1 MDRRFVLA
9 IVLMM
14 VVLIVPSLVLKKPAR
29 PVPAAVGQPDS
40 GPRGVVA
47 PAPAAAPT
55 VGAPPGTEPT
65 ALTAELTEDL
75 PEDSVVVRSPLYQY
89 TFSTR
94 GGRLVAADLRTYRS
108 MRPDEKG
115 QSAQILRPNGDLLGL
130 ALLVGRD
137 TIPLRNASFVP
148 SVRTLDVTSGASTL
162 DFSAAVG
169 SDIAVD
175 LRYRFV
181 PDDYRVRVSGQ
192 VRGLGPTGGTL
203 LIGLGPGL
211 RNTES
216 DSVEHSREIGI
227 VAKDTKS
234 RLTRFS
240 ELEPGE
246 PELLSGPFEWAGVK
260 SKYFVAALLA
270 PDTSGAGAGGI
281 GGVVAR
287 ATDQVRKSPETAD
300 IWTSM
305 TVPGDGVI
313 GFDLYVGPMEYPRLR
328 AIGHDF
334 DDINPYGWAWLRP
347 VIRPVAVGARW
358 LLVWSHERLG
368 IAYGLG
374 LVLFGVLIR
383 IVLWPLN
390 QKAMRAS
397 MAMQAIQPVL
407 KETQEKYKNDPQ
419 RLQQEM
425 FKIYKANSVN
435 PFSGCWPVLLPWPV
449 LIALFFVFQ
458 NSIELRGQSFLWVPD
473 LARAD
478 PTYIIPIV
486 MAVSMFG
493 VTKIGQI
500 GMPPNPQMKMM
511 LYFMP
516 IMMLVLF
523 LNFASGLNLYYAVQN
538 LASIPQQWLVA
549 KERLRNAPPS
559 VPTPPPAPAPKK
571 KGSARR

>member
-14 VVLIVPSLVLKKPAR
+14 VVLIVPSLLLKKPA
-29 PVPAAVGQPDS
+29 PTAP
-40 GPRGVVA
+40 PRGVLADTSA
-47 PAPAAAPT
+47 PRQAPAAIPT
-55 VGAPPGTEPT
+55 VGAPPGTLPT
-65 ALTAELTEDL
+65 PLTAEPAESL
-75 PEDSVVVRSPLYQY
+75 PEDSVVVTSPLYRY

-94 GGRLVAADLRTYRS
+94 GGRLVSADLTTYRS
-108 MRPDEKG
+108 MRADEKG
-115 QSAQILRPNGDLLGL
+115 HSAQILRPDGDLLSL

-137 TIPLRNASFVP
+137 TIPLRNLSFVP
-148 SVRTLDVTSGASTL
+148 SATAVDVTTGASTL
-162 DFSAAVG
+162 DLSAAVDATVG
-169 SDIAVD
+169 VD

-181 PDDYRVRVSGQ
+181 PDDYRVQVTGR
-192 VRGLGPTGGTL
+192 VRGLGETGGTL

-216 DSVEHSREIGI
+216 DSVEHSRELGI

-234 RLTRFS
+234 RVTRFT

-246 PELLSGPFEWAGVK
+246 ATLLSGPFEWVGVK
-260 SKYFVAALLA
+260 SKYFVAALLS
-270 PDTSGAGAGGI
+270 PDTSRAGAGGI

-287 ATDQVRKSPETAD
+287 ATDQVRKTPELAD

-305 TVPGDGVI
+305 TVPGSGAI
-313 GFDLYVGPMEYPRLR
+313 GFEMYVGPMEYPRLR

-358 LLVWSHERLG
+358 LLVWFHERLG

-383 IVLWPLN
+383 LVLWPLN

-407 KETQEKYKNDPQ
+407 KETQEKYKGDPQ

-458 NSIELRGQSFLWVPD
+458 NSIELRGQAFLWVPD

-516 IMMLVLF
+516 VMMLVLF

-538 LASIPQQWLVA
+538 LASIPQQWMVA
-549 KERLRNAPPS
+549 KERLKNAPPS
-559 VPTPPPAPAPKK
+559 TPVPAPAPKK
-571 KGSARR
+571 KGSGKR